1 MEELNINTYNNLSQ
15 YLFWDVLTGLIKLSI
30 VRKSLKLEVDDT
42 ETFFNEEPLS
52 SRSNTEEPESENQAL
67 EKAVI
72 LRLELEFETFDK
84 SKEQAQLV

>member
-1 MEELNINTYNNLSQ
+1 M
-15 YLFWDVLTGLIKLSI
+15 LTGLIKLSI
-30 VRKSLKLEVDDT
+30 VRKSLKLEVDET

>member
-1 MEELNINTYNNLSQ
+1 
-15 YLFWDVLTGLIKLSI
+15 VLTGLIKLAI
-30 VRKSLKLEVDDT
+30 VRKSLKLEEDDT

-52 SRSNTEEPESENQAL
+52 SRSATEEPEGEDKIL

>member
-30 VRKSLKLEVDDT
+30 VRKSLKLEVDET